1 MTPDYSP
8 IISSIEEI
16 KGFFINGG
24 WGTYG
29 FKASPA
35 SGYNSAQ
42 MIATGETPEM
52 IIPFRYSRFNENR
65 LVGEKAAASVGS

>member
-8 IISSIEEI
+8 IISSIDEI
-16 KGFFINGG
+16 EGFYVNGG

-35 SGYNSAQ
+35 SGYNTAQ
-42 MIATGETPEM
+42 MVAQGTPEM
-52 IIPFRYSRFNENR
+52 IQPFRYNRFMENR
-65 LVGEKAAASVGS
+65 LGGEKAAASVGS